1 MFIFKVLMIILTH
14 VTQNEKIG
22 GMRDFEKTIY
32 LKIAVIL
39 N

>member
-1 MFIFKVLMIILTH
+1 MLKTH
-14 VTQNEKIG
+14 ITQNEEIG

-32 LKIAVIL
+32 LKIVVIL